1 MAINDVLLN
10 FDKVIKD
17 MARKAEKAVSE
28 VGADLLKESNEI
40 CPISPIGTVRKD
52 GTKSGDL
59 RKSGKLKLEKKGNSI
74 AAVVS
79 YGDSRVT
86 YAAAVHEINK
96 NYNEPGT
103 GWKYLE
109 RPLKKNAKRYLNYM
123 RKKIGDKL

>member
-10 FDKVIKD
+10 FDKVTKD
-17 MARKAEKAVSE
+17 MARKAEKAVYE
-28 VGADLLKESNEI
+28 VGADLLKESNELT
-40 CPISPIGTVRKD
+40 PIDK
-52 GTKSGDL
+52 GDL